1 MKLNHLNLTVLDVTE
16 TRRFL
21 ERYFGLQGT
30 VNPYTGEPIEGGEA
44 RGGFAVLFYNRA
56 TRTRR

>member
-44 RGGFAVLFYNRA
+44 RGGFAVLFD
-56 TRTRR
+56 